1 MCQFLSLVSD
11 GKGKM
16 FYFGYAIRKDIIAGK
31 LKYESTDSHTSICD
45 YFKLKEDVMNKYEF
59 NPLTKEFTVD
69 QINNKRDDRKS
80 VEKQCNK
87 LNFKKIVPELIIK
100 EIINPLKIQPPE
112 KITKEHINLLKEW
125 ASVWA
130 SISASVRDSIS
141 DSVWD
146 SVSASVRA
154 SIWASIWDSV
164 RASIWASV
172 WDSVWDSVRASV
184 RDSIWDS
191 ISASIIASI
200 RASRDS
206 IWDSIWDLIWASISA
221 SVRAYIST
229 FFNIKYKYD
238 FSSTVKLWEMGLVP
252 SYDGKIWRLHGGEN
266 AKILWEGK
274 I

>member
-125 ASVWA
+125 AS
-130 SISASVRDSIS
+130 IS
-141 DSVWD
+141 DSFRA
-146 SVSASVRA
+146 SVS
-154 SIWASIWDSV
+154 
-164 RASIWASV
+164 ASIWASV